1 MKIGVVGL
9 GLIGGSLVKAIKA
22 YTKHQVYAFDIK
34 KDTVDFA
41 KCMNI
46 VDKSLDENTVGECD
60 YILISVYPGAAIE
73 WLKNN
78 SSKINK
84 GSIVI
89 DCCGIKQSICAEAFE
104 IANKFGFTFIGGHPM
119 AGYQKS
125 GFKYSKE
132 NLYKGASMILVP
144 QKPLEINMLAE
155 ITAFFKSLGFFSI
168 TVTDAETHD
177 KNIAFTSQLAHV
189 VSNAYVKSP
198 RAMVHKGFSA
208 GSYKDLTRVAYL
220 NEDMWTELFMDNKK
234 FLKEEIDSLIYELQK
249 YSIAL
254 ENNDWD
260 KLKELLKEGKER
272 KELVDR

>member
-9 GLIGGSLVKAIKA
+9 GLIGGSFVKAIKA
-22 YTKHQVYAFDIK
+22 YTDHQVFAFDIK
-34 KDTVDFA
+34 NDTVEFA

-46 VDKSLDENTVGECD
+46 LDGTLDEEIISECD
-60 YILISVYPGAAIE
+60 YIIISVYPDAALK
-73 WLKNN
+73 WLEENAEHI
-78 SSKINK
+78 SKK
-84 GSIVI
+84 SIVI
-89 DCCGIKQSICAEAFE
+89 DCCGVKQSICSKAYD
-104 IANKFGFTFIGGHPM
+104 IANKKGFLFVGGHPM

-132 NLYKGASMILVP
+132 TLFKGASMILVP
-144 QKPLEINMLAE
+144 EKALNIEILAP
-155 ITAFFKSLGFFSI
+155 ITQFFKSIGFSSI

-177 KNIAFTSQLAHV
+177 KNIAFTSQLAHI

-234 FLKEEIDSLIYELQK
+234 FLKEEIDTLISELKK
-249 YSIAL
+249 YSVAL
-254 ENNDWD
+254 ENKNVSE
-260 KLKELLKEGKER
+260 LKKLLKEGKDR
-272 KELVDR
+272 KELIDK